1 MEELL
6 EKILKEQIRQTK
18 ILQSIE
24 SKLEDNGVEID
35 LVVKELNQHQQRIYQ
50 AGGSRKSSV
59 LNHDHTKA
67 LRKIGMTSTSD
78 VSEPLESTHSFDEAF
93 PEIAEQMKEQA
104 LNTDSRERLRRA
116 NAAYFDHLK
125 RGGY

>member
-1 MEELL
+1 M
-6 EKILKEQIRQTK
+6 
-18 ILQSIE
+18 E

-35 LVVKELNQHQQRIYQ
+35 LVAKELNQHQQRIYQ
-50 AGGSRKSSV
+50 AGGSKSSV

-78 VSEPLESTHSFDEAF
+78 VSERLESTHSFDEAF
-93 PEIAEQMKEQA
+93 PEIAEQMKEQS